1 MSGASEDLML
11 PLLLMTMAAAFVVV
25 VMDDE
30 EEEEEERQS
39 SLVST
44 LAIAEALP
52 VLRRKQRR
60 LRLVAENNGEEP
72 VRKKPRLFDYEG
84 AMNCVQRDY
93 LGPDPFFGHYFERIF
108 RVSRGIVERLIQVT
122 GAASS
127 FFQLQHNRVTDKPGI
142 RPEVKILCALKQL
155 AFGTSGT
162 AFLDYFQ
169 MSDTTARKCLK
180 DFAKIVATSDLREV
194 YLRSPT
200 KADAQRLSRMHEVE
214 FGVPGCIGC
223 LDCTHVYWRTCPRA
237 WHGQYEGKEGCATIV
252 LEAIADYTTR
262 IWHSCFGFPGT
273 LNDIN
278 IWDQS
283 PLLRAFLNGSFARD
297 VDFEYEING
306 VVFDQLWIMVDGIY
320 PELSR
325 FVKNISEPITDEHKY
340 YSKWQEACRKC
351 VERAFGI
358 LKRKFHILVH
368 DIELF
373 FEHDIRYVVEA
384 CIILHNMMVEVRV
397 GRDEEEHGDN
407 YQVVADAHFA
417 TGENNGEQQE
427 EQEEMQ
433 EQQNHT
439 VQTLT
444 TRERLDSLKQRWP
457 HEHDEAE
464 MHGAIKDHFQSI
476 KLEWCKLYNKK
487 RHFDLR
493 DAVCAVVND
502 QRKK

>member
-1 MSGASEDLML
+1 MPGAPEDLML
-11 PLLLMTMAAAFVVV
+11 PLLLVTMAAAFVVA
-25 VMDDE
+25 VMDDAEEGE
-30 EEEEEERQS
+30 EEQ
-39 SLVST
+39 LVST

-52 VLRRKQRR
+52 VFRRKQRR
-60 LRLVAENNGEEP
+60 LKLASENNGEEP
-72 VRKKPRLFDYEG
+72 VRKKPRVFDYEG

-93 LGPDPFFGHYFERIF
+93 LGPDPLFGHYFERVF

-200 KADAQRLSRMHEVE
+200 KADARRLSRMHEVE

-252 LEAIADYTTR
+252 LEAVADYTTR
-262 IWHSCFGFPGT
+262 IWHTCFGFPGT

-283 PLLRAFLNGSFARD
+283 PLLRSFLNGSFGRD

-325 FVKNISEPITDEHKY
+325 FVKNISEPITDDHRY
-340 YSKWQEACRKC
+340 YSKWQESCRKC

-358 LKRKFHILVH
+358 LKRKFHVLVH

-373 FEHDIRYVVEA
+373 YDQDIRHVVEA
-384 CIILHNMMVEVRV
+384 CLILHNMMVEVRV

-407 YQVVADAHFA
+407 YQVLPHSHIA
-417 TGENNGEQQE
+417 TEENNGAQE
-427 EQEEMQ
+427 VGQ
-433 EQQNHT
+433 EQQGDH
-439 VQTLT
+439 VVDAAMQTLT
-444 TRERLDSLKQRWP
+444 TRERLDTLKQRWP
-457 HEHDEAE
+457 HEHNDDE
-464 MHGAIKDHFQSI
+464 MHAAIKDHFQSI
-476 KLEWCKLYNKK
+476 KVEWCKLYNKK
-487 RHFDLR
+487 RHYDLR
-493 DAVCAVVND
+493 DAVSVVVNGH
-502 QRKK
+502 RK